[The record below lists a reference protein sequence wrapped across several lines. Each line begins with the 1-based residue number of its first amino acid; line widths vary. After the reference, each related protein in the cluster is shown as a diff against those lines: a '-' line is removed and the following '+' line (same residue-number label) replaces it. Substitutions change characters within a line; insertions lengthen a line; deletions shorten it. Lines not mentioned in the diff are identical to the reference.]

1 MNLET
6 FEPLIPPDNIQRRT
20 DMDQPVS
27 RPLTLAQLAVGASA
41 LITEIK
47 GGRELH
53 RKLSGLGIRVGT
65 RVCVEH
71 RRGTGLV
78 VSAGST
84 RIALG
89 GGIVDKLCIDRL
101 DEEQVQR

>member
-1 MNLET
+1 
-6 FEPLIPPDNIQRRT
+6 
-20 DMDQPVS
+20 MDQSVAC
-27 RPLTLAQLAVGASA
+27 PLTLAQLKIGASA
-41 LITEIK
+41 LITEIR

-65 RVCVEH
+65 RVRVEH

-89 GGIVDKLCIDRL
+89 GGIVDKLCVDRL
-101 DEEQVQR
+101 NQEQIRS